1 MDRSSHPVSVRVT
14 ERAPGAAATLP
25 AAEVSATA
33 ARRPRGR
40 PAGRWI
46 RRHPTGALS
55 GAVLLVVLLASALAP
70 WISPHDPYAQDYDAL
85 MRPPGGAYLLGTDY
99 LGRDVFS
106 RTLFG
111 GRTSLSISLAAITA
125 GTVAG
130 TIAGLASGFYGGWF
144 DGIVQR
150 VVDVMMAL
158 PSIILALAL
167 MAVLGP
173 RTENVILAIA
183 TIIVPSLSRIV
194 RGTVLQLREMQ
205 FVEAARALGASDAR
219 VLSRHVLPNTIAPVI
234 VVATTA
240 LSGAILIEASLGFL
254 GLGTQLPVPS
264 WGNMLSEEARRYFEQ
279 APWMALPPGIALSLT
294 VLAVNFFGD
303 ALRDAL
309 DPRLRRVPS

>member
-1 MDRSSHPVSVRVT
+1 
-14 ERAPGAAATLP
+14 
-25 AAEVSATA
+25 
-33 ARRPRGR
+33 
-40 PAGRWI
+40 
-46 RRHPTGALS
+46 
-55 GAVLLVVLLASALAP
+55 VLLVSALAP
-70 WISPHDPYAQDYDAL
+70 VVSPHDPYAQDYEAL
-85 MRPPGGAYLLGTDY
+85 MRAPGGRYLLGTDY
-99 LGRDVFS
+99 LGRDVLS
-106 RTLFG
+106 RTLYG
-111 GRTSLSISLAAITA
+111 GRTSLFISLASITSGTLA
-125 GTVAG
+125 GTA
-130 TIAGLASGFYGGWF
+130 AGLASGFYGGWL

-194 RGTVLQLREMQ
+194 RGTVLQLREQQ
-205 FVEAARALGASDAR
+205 FVEAARALGASDGR
-219 VLSRHVLPNTIAPVI
+219 ILSRHVLPNTIAPVI
-234 VVATTA
+234 VVATNA

-309 DPRLRRVPS
+309 DPRLRRVSG

>member
-1 MDRSSHPVSVRVT
+1 MGKTTATDSVLPFRPAAAV
-14 ERAPGAAATLP
+14 APRPKGAA
-25 AAEVSATA
+25 
-33 ARRPRGR
+33 
-40 PAGRWI
+40 AGRWI
-46 RRHPTGALS
+46 RRHPAGALS
-55 GAVLLVVLLASALAP
+55 ALVLAGVLLASGLAAFV
-70 WISPHDPYAQDYDAL
+70 SPHDPYAQDYDAL
-85 MRPPGGAYLLGTDY
+85 MRPPGGPYALGTDY
-99 LGRDVFS
+99 LGRDVLS
-106 RTLFG
+106 RTLYG
-111 GRTSLSISLAAITA
+111 GRTSLFISLAAIAA

-130 TIAGLASGFYGGWF
+130 TVIGLASGFYGGWL

-194 RGTVLQLREMQ
+194 RGTVLQLRERQ

-219 VLSRHVLPNTIAPVI
+219 LLSRHVLPNTIAPVI
-234 VVATTA
+234 VIATNA

-303 ALRDAL
+303 ALRDTL
-309 DPRLRRVPS
+309 DPRLRRRQA